1 MANIRKANISDANAC
16 AEIVHSWVQATSWM
30 PNRFTLAELETL
42 IEEGVPKRE
51 IWVVGDPIFAYLS
64 FDRPNNSI
72 VALYSKNPGQGY
84 GRQLINHIKSHSS
97 FLQLWSHSFNSKA
110 HKFYMHEGFVTKE
123 FNQLGADGIPE
134 IRFEWKR

>member
-1 MANIRKANISDANAC
+1 MANIRKANTSDANSC
-16 AEIVHSWVQATSWM
+16 AEIVHSWLQATSWM

-42 IEEGVPKRE
+42 IEEGMPKRE

-72 VALYSKNPGQGY
+72 AALYSKNPGQGY

-110 HKFYMHEGFVTKE
+110 HKFYIREGFVTKE

>member
-1 MANIRKANISDANAC
+1 MVNIRKANISDANAC
-16 AEIVHSWVQATSWM
+16 AEIVHSWVQATSCM
-30 PNRFTLAELETL
+30 PNRFTLAELETF
-42 IEEGVPKRE
+42 IEEGMPKRE

-72 VALYSKNPGQGY
+72 AALYSKNPDQSY
-84 GRQLINHIKSHSS
+84 GSQLITHIKSHSS
-97 FLQLWSHSFNSKA
+97 FLQWWSHSFNSKA
-110 HKFYMHEGFVTKE
+110 HKFYTREGFVTKE

>member
-1 MANIRKANISDANAC
+1 MANIRKANISDANSC

-42 IEEGVPKRE
+42 IEEGMSKRE

-72 VALYSKNPGQGY
+72 AALYSKTPGQGY
-84 GRQLINHIKSHSS
+84 GRKLINHIKSHSS

-110 HKFYMHEGFVTKE
+110 HKFYIREGFVTKE

>member
-1 MANIRKANISDANAC
+1 MANIRKANISDAYSC

-30 PNRFTLAELETL
+30 PNRFTLAELETF
-42 IEEGVPKRE
+42 IEEGMPKRE

-72 VALYSKNPGQGY
+72 AALYSKNPDQSY
-84 GRQLINHIKSHSS
+84 GSQLITHIKSHSS

-110 HKFYMHEGFVTKE
+110 HKFYMREGFVTKE

>member
-1 MANIRKANISDANAC
+1 MANIRKANISDAYSY
-16 AEIVHSWVQATSWM
+16 AEIAHSWVQATSWM
-30 PNRFTLAELETL
+30 PNRFTLAELETF
-42 IEEGVPKRE
+42 IEEGMPKRE

-72 VALYSKNPGQGY
+72 AALYSKNPGRGY

-110 HKFYMHEGFVTKE
+110 HKFYIREGFVTKE

>member
-30 PNRFTLAELETL
+30 PNRLTLAELETL
-42 IEEGVPKRE
+42 IEEGMPKRE

-72 VALYSKNPGQGY
+72 AALYSKKPGQGY
-84 GRQLINHIKSHSS
+84 GRQLINHIKSNSS

-110 HKFYMHEGFVTKE
+110 HKFYIREGFVTKE

>member
-1 MANIRKANISDANAC
+1 MANIRKANISDANFC
-16 AEIVHSWVQATSWM
+16 AEIVHSWAQATSWM

-42 IEEGVPKRE
+42 IEEGMPKRE

-72 VALYSKNPGQGY
+72 AALYSKTPGQGY

-110 HKFYMHEGFVTKE
+110 HKFYMREGFVTKE

>member
-1 MANIRKANISDANAC
+1 MVNIRKANISDANAC

-42 IEEGVPKRE
+42 IEEGMPKRE

-72 VALYSKNPGQGY
+72 AALYSKNPDQSY
-84 GRQLINHIKSHSS
+84 GSQLITHIKSHERA
-97 FLQLWSHSFNSKA
+97 LRKHAIYWLWYSLVRNPSFNGSTRHFPVPCTAALRDHVLKT
-110 HKFYMHEGFVTKE
+110 Y
-123 FNQLGADGIPE
+123 
-134 IRFEWKR
+134 

>member
-1 MANIRKANISDANAC
+1 MANIRKANMSDTNSC

-30 PNRFTLAELETL
+30 PNRFTLAELESL
-42 IEEGVPKRE
+42 IEEGMPNRE

-72 VALYSKNPGQGY
+72 AALYSKNPGQGY

-97 FLQLWSHSFNSKA
+97 FLQL
-110 HKFYMHEGFVTKE
+110 
-123 FNQLGADGIPE
+123 
-134 IRFEWKR
+134 

>member
-1 MANIRKANISDANAC
+1 MANIRKANISYANSC

-30 PNRFTLAELETL
+30 PYRFTLAEFESL
-42 IEEGVPKRE
+42 IEEGMPNRE
-51 IWVVGDPIFAYLS
+51 IWLVGDPIFAYLS
-64 FDRPNNSI
+64 FDRPNNLI
-72 VALYSKNPGQGY
+72 AALYSKNLGQGY

-110 HKFYMHEGFVTKE
+110 HKFYMREGFVTKE

-134 IRFEWKR
+134 IRFEWKQ

>member
-1 MANIRKANISDANAC
+1 MANIRKAKISDANSC
-16 AEIVHSWVQATSWM
+16 AEIVHAWVQATSWM

-42 IEEGVPKRE
+42 IEEGMPKRE

-72 VALYSKNPGQGY
+72 AALYSKNPGQGY
-84 GRQLINHIKSHSS
+84 RRQLINHIKSHSS

-110 HKFYMHEGFVTKE
+110 HKFYIREGFVTKE

>member
-1 MANIRKANISDANAC
+1 MANIRKANISDANSC

-42 IEEGVPKRE
+42 IEEGMPKRE

-72 VALYSKNPGQGY
+72 AALYSKTPGQGY

-97 FLQLWSHSFNSKA
+97 LLQLWSHSLYSKA
-110 HKFYMHEGFVTKE
+110 HKFYMREGFVTKE

>member
-1 MANIRKANISDANAC
+1 MANIRKANISDANSC

-30 PNRFTLAELETL
+30 PNRFTLAELESL
-42 IEEGVPKRE
+42 VEEGMPNRE

-72 VALYSKNPGQGY
+72 AALYSKNPSQSY
-84 GRQLINHIKSHSS
+84 GRQLITHIKSHSS

-110 HKFYMHEGFVTKE
+110 HKFLYSGGFC
-123 FNQLGADGIPE
+123 N
-134 IRFEWKR
+134 KRI

>member
-1 MANIRKANISDANAC
+1 MANIRKANISDANSC

-30 PNRFTLAELETL
+30 PNRFTLAELESL
-42 IEEGVPKRE
+42 IEEGMPNRE

-64 FDRPNNSI
+64 FDRPNTSI
-72 VALYSKNPGQGY
+72 AALYSKNPGQGY

-110 HKFYMHEGFVTKE
+110 HKFY
-123 FNQLGADGIPE
+123 
-134 IRFEWKR
+134 IRDL

>member
-1 MANIRKANISDANAC
+1 MANIRKANTSDANSC

-30 PNRFTLAELETL
+30 PNRFTLAELETF
-42 IEEGVPKRE
+42 IEEGMPKRE

-64 FDRPNNSI
+64 LDRPKNSI
-72 VALYSKNPGQGY
+72 AALYSKNPGQGY
-84 GRQLINHIKSHSS
+84 WRQLIDHINSHSS

-110 HKFYMHEGFVTKE
+110 HKFYMREGFVTKE

>member
-1 MANIRKANISDANAC
+1 MANIRKANTSDANSC

-42 IEEGVPKRE
+42 IEEGMPKRD

-72 VALYSKNPGQGY
+72 AALYSKNPGQGC

-110 HKFYMHEGFVTKE
+110 HKFYMREGFVTKE

>member
-1 MANIRKANISDANAC
+1 MANIRKANMSDTNSC

-30 PNRFTLAELETL
+30 PNRFTLAELESL
-42 IEEGVPKRE
+42 VEEGMPNRE

-72 VALYSKNPGQGY
+72 AALYSKNPGQSY
-84 GRQLINHIKSHSS
+84 GRHLITHIKSHSS

-110 HKFYMHEGFVTKE
+110 HKFYIREGFVTKE

>member
-1 MANIRKANISDANAC
+1 MANIRKANISDTNAC

-42 IEEGVPKRE
+42 IEEGMPKRE

-72 VALYSKNPGQGY
+72 AAFYSKNSGQSY
-84 GRQLINHIKSHSS
+84 GRQLITHIKSHSS

-110 HKFYMHEGFVTKE
+110 HKFYIREGFVTKE

>member
-1 MANIRKANISDANAC
+1 MRNSQFQAFTIS
-16 AEIVHSWVQATSWM
+16 E
-30 PNRFTLAELETL
+30 
-42 IEEGVPKRE
+42 PKRE

-72 VALYSKNPGQGY
+72 AALYSKNPGQGY

-110 HKFYMHEGFVTKE
+110 HKFYMREGFVTKE

-134 IRFEWKR
+134 IRFAWKR

>member
-42 IEEGVPKRE
+42 IEEGMQNRE
-51 IWVVGDPIFAYLS
+51 IWVVVDPIFAYLS

-72 VALYSKNPGQGY
+72 AALYSKNPGKGY

-110 HKFYMHEGFVTKE
+110 HKFYMREGFVTKE

>member
-72 VALYSKNPGQGY
+72 AALYSKTPGQGY

-110 HKFYMHEGFVTKE
+110 HKFYMREGFVTKE

>member
-1 MANIRKANISDANAC
+1 MANIRKANISDANSC

-30 PNRFTLAELETL
+30 PNRFTLAELESL
-42 IEEGVPKRE
+42 VEEGMPNRE

-72 VALYSKNPGQGY
+72 AALYSKNPGQSY
-84 GRQLINHIKSHSS
+84 GRQVITHIKSHSS

-110 HKFYMHEGFVTKE
+110 HKFYMREGFVTKE

>member
-42 IEEGVPKRE
+42 IEEGMPKRE

-64 FDRPNNSI
+64 FDKPNNLDLIGVINLCKI
-72 VALYSKNPGQGY
+72 VIQ
-84 GRQLINHIKSHSS
+84 
-97 FLQLWSHSFNSKA
+97 
-110 HKFYMHEGFVTKE
+110 
-123 FNQLGADGIPE
+123 
-134 IRFEWKR
+134 

>member
-1 MANIRKANISDANAC
+1 MANIRKANISDANSC

-30 PNRFTLAELETL
+30 PNRFTLAELETF
-42 IEEGVPKRE
+42 IEEGMPKRE

-64 FDRPNNSI
+64 FDRPNNLI
-72 VALYSKNPGQGY
+72 AALYSKNLGQGY

-110 HKFYMHEGFVTKE
+110 HKFYMREGFVTKE

>member
-1 MANIRKANISDANAC
+1 MANIRKANISDSNAC

-30 PNRFTLAELETL
+30 PNRFTLAELEIL
-42 IEEGVPKRE
+42 IEEGMPKRE

-64 FDRPNNSI
+64 FDRPNNLI
-72 VALYSKNPGQGY
+72 AALYSKNPGQGY

-110 HKFYMHEGFVTKE
+110 HKFYMREGFVTKE

>member
-42 IEEGVPKRE
+42 VEEVMPKRE

-72 VALYSKNPGQGY
+72 AALYSKNPGQGY
-84 GRQLINHIKSHSS
+84 GRQLINHIKNLNILDKNTGNLNPVQVMGINDVLKKKASISS
-97 FLQLWSHSFNSKA
+97 QNQDMFNSI
-110 HKFYMHEGFVTKE
+110 HS
-123 FNQLGADGIPE
+123 
-134 IRFEWKR
+134 